1 VVGIAGGVVVLLVA
15 LVLGVVAMRSFAD
28 GLSLTTSGEPAP
40 SDERLAPGTPDP
52 REQLPAPDV
61 DDLDGV
67 DAELAAI
74 LIDVDRAEE
83 QMLAT
88 QDRFAELLTT
98 AALEP
103 DDDGALVEG
112 LSEAAQEGQEELQE
126 IRSDLAGA
134 PAGTSAVREMR
145 DVYLDHLDAW
155 VRYFVAIEADPLLLA
170 GGGDEAPYLLA
181 INSSGDAFARSVRE
195 GLPDDLDPEVVA
207 YAEAIVDRGF
217 PERDLSS
224 DDTV

>member
-1 VVGIAGGVVVLLVA
+1 VVGIVVGVAVLLVA
-15 LVLGVVAMRSFAD
+15 LVLGVSAMRSFAG
-28 GLSLTTSGEPAP
+28 GLSLTTSDEPAP
-40 SDERLAPGTPDP
+40 SDERVAPGVPDP
-52 REQLPAPDV
+52 REPLPAPDL

-74 LIDVDRAEE
+74 LIDVDRSEQ

-98 AALEP
+98 AAVDP

-112 LSEAAQEGQEELQE
+112 LSDAAQEGQEELQE
-126 IRSDLAGA
+126 IRRDLAAA
-134 PAGTSAVREMR
+134 PAGTSSVREMR

-155 VRYFVAIEADPLLLA
+155 VRYFVAIEADPRLLA
-170 GGGDEAPYLLA
+170 GGGDEEPYLLA
-181 INSSGDAFARSVRE
+181 INTSGDAFARSVRE
-195 GLPDDLDPEVVA
+195 LPDDLDPEVLA

-217 PERDLSS
+217 PERELST